1 MNSESRRNFLK
12 NTSILSGL
20 GFSAFTQSP
29 TVIFPIESQ
38 NGKLTITSHE
48 KGQVIKPLDVV
59 TITTSESGYFFI
71 RDGRFRMYKKGEGK
85 VISITFR
92 VGGALGNHFC
102 EIRNNNGDR
111 IDSIYFPVNC
121 QTEINDSTGIYKE
134 LLQTL
139 YWSMIGEFGETSAY
153 RTNGRIYKVFVGW
166 LRDHTHTMKAMKYFN
181 PNLKDGFDLY
191 ADNQREDGMIWDNIY
206 PRTKEP
212 DWWDSILTKDNFI
225 KKIEGGTYE
234 LKRQPVEADAEYLF
248 VECLYNSWKAT
259 GDNAWMRGKIDS
271 AIRALTYL
279 TSDSYRWSS
288 QYQLVKRAFTIDTW
302 DFTHEYDT
310 KATNGANMMINE
322 KTDFGIMFGDNN
334 GLIAAYKMLSE
345 MLLASGRKEESLYFK
360 QEALNIQDRLD
371 KLAWN
376 GRYYTHFVPEDTRFF
391 QKRNIGKT
399 KPESQVSL
407 SNAYAL
413 NRGISHLQALG
424 ILNEY
429 QKIRDAM
436 PKTSA
441 GEFYTIYPPFEK
453 GFQKDGE
460 MWEYMNG
467 GVSTIVAGELA
478 HGAFQN
484 GYENYGVDILN
495 RILNLARKHDNYLH
509 GTYKGAILEK
519 KVSNFSTISL
529 AKAANADFSGKS
541 TTGTP
546 VWNGDGDGN
555 DASEIPLGQHL
566 FLGVPFQIIDPVENN
581 GKGCIVLSDD
591 MEKDYQISTAVLI
604 GNTAKSIFLLHA
616 RSKGEMIG
624 MMTVRYTDGSTFVD
638 YIHGDK
644 IDNWWFPQDK
654 PNFKV
659 AWFGKNKKSPFVG
672 LGITQIVNPNPE
684 KVIGTIEFYGMKNAK
699 SRWMI
704 VGLTLGDAEIEIK
717 SKDTS
722 KEDLSFGIPDRWGAA
737 AVTYAL
743 LEGLAGVKDTAT
755 MFEKVKVS
763 PRWEASGEKEVF
775 VTVKYEAS
783 GGYISYQYK
792 FSGNK
797 LNLTYT
803 GTGTQADWEI
813 LLPQNR
819 KPTALR
825 VNGNSKSLIINR
837 IESSEYLVFSVDN
850 LGVSRIE
857 VDF

>member
-59 TITTSESGYFFI
+59 TITTSEPGYFFI
-71 RDGRFRMYKKGEGK
+71 RDGRFRMYRRGDGK
-85 VISITFR
+85 VSSITFR

-102 EIRNNNGDR
+102 EIRNGNGDR

-121 QTEINDSTGIYKE
+121 QTEIVDSAGVYKE
-134 LLQTL
+134 LLNTL
-139 YWSMIGEFGETSAY
+139 YWSMISEFGETSAY
-153 RTNGRIYKVFVGW
+153 RINGRIYKVFVGW

-191 ADNQREDGMIWDNIY
+191 ADYQREDGMIWDNIY
-206 PRTKEP
+206 PRTKQP
-212 DWWDSILTKDNFI
+212 NWWDSVLTKDNFI

-234 LKRQPVEADAEYLF
+234 LKRQPVEADVEYLF

-259 GDNAWMRGKIDS
+259 GDNAWMRNGLNS
-271 AIRALTYL
+271 AIQALKYL
-279 TSDSYRWSS
+279 TSNSYRWSS

-302 DFTHEYDT
+302 DFKHEYDT
-310 KATNGANMMINE
+310 QTTDGANMLIDG

-345 MLLASGRKEESLYFK
+345 MLVASGRKEEGLYYK
-360 QEALNIQDRLD
+360 QEAINVQDRLD

-376 GRYYTHFVPEDTRFF
+376 GHHYIHFVPEDPQFF

-399 KPESQVSL
+399 KPETQISL

-429 QKIRDAM
+429 QKIRGDM

-441 GEFYTIYPPFEK
+441 GEFYNIYPPFEN

-467 GVSTIVAGELA
+467 GVSSIVAGELA
-478 HGAFQN
+478 HGAFQH

-509 GTYKGAILEK
+509 GTYKGAMTK
-519 KVSNFSTISL
+519 KTTCNFTTISL
-529 AKAANADFSGKS
+529 AKAANADFSGKAIA
-541 TTGTP
+541 GIP
-546 VWNGDGDGN
+546 GWNGDGEGN
-555 DASEIPLGQHL
+555 DATEIPLGQHL
-566 FLGVPFQIIDPVENN
+566 FLGVPFQIIDPIENN

-591 MEKDYQISTAVLI
+591 MEKDYQISTAVLV
-604 GNTAKSIFLLHA
+604 GKTAKTICLFHA

-672 LGITQIVNPNPE
+672 LGITQIINPNPE
-684 KVIGTIEFYGMKNAK
+684 KVIGAIEFFAMKNAK

-704 VGLTLGDAEIEIK
+704 AGLTLGDAEVEIK
-717 SKDTS
+717 PKDNS
-722 KEDLSFGIPDRWGAA
+722 KEGLSFGIPDRWGAA

-743 LEGLAGVKDTAT
+743 LEGLAGIKDTAT
-755 MFEKVKVS
+755 MFEKVKIS
-763 PRWEASGEKEVF
+763 PRWEASGEKEVSA
-775 VTVKYEAS
+775 TVKYEAS
-783 GGYISYQYK
+783 GGYIAYQYK
-792 FSGNK
+792 FANNK
-797 LNLTYT
+797 LNINYT

-813 LLPQNR
+813 LLPRGR
-819 KPTALR
+819 KPTAVR
-825 VNGNSKSLIINR
+825 VNGNSKPLLYNQ
-837 IESSEYLVFSVDN
+837 IESSEYLIFSVDN

-857 VDF
+857 LDF

>member
-48 KGQVIKPLDVV
+48 KGQIIKPLDVV
-59 TITTSESGYFFI
+59 TINTSEPGYFFI
-71 RDGRFRMYKKGEGK
+71 RDGRFRMYRKGEGK
-85 VISITFR
+85 VSSITFR

-134 LLQTL
+134 LLRTL
-139 YWSMIGEFGETSAY
+139 YWSMIGEWGETSAY
-153 RTNGRIYKVFVGW
+153 RINGKIYKVFVGW

-191 ADNQREDGMIWDNIY
+191 ADYQREDGMIWDNIY

-212 DWWDSILTKDNFI
+212 NWWDSVLTKDNFI
-225 KKIEGGTYE
+225 KKIEGGTFE
-234 LKRQPVEADAEYLF
+234 LKRQPVEADVEFLF

-259 GDNAWMRGKIDS
+259 GDNAWMRSSLDK
-271 AIRALTYL
+271 AIKALKYL
-279 TSDSYRWSS
+279 TSDSYRWSNK
-288 QYQLVKRAFTIDTW
+288 YQLVKRAFTIDTW

-310 KATNGANMMINE
+310 KATDEANMMINE

-334 GLIAAYKMLSE
+334 GLIAACKMLSE
-345 MLLASGRKEESLYFK
+345 MLLASGRKEESFYYK
-360 QEALNIQDRLD
+360 QEAITIQNRLD

-376 GRYYTHFVPEDTRFF
+376 GQHYTHFIPEDPQFF

-399 KPESQVSL
+399 KPETQVSM

-424 ILNEY
+424 ILNKY
-429 QKIRDAM
+429 QRIREEM

-441 GEFYTIYPPFEK
+441 GEFYNIYPPFEN

-484 GYENYGVDILN
+484 GYESYGVDILN
-495 RILNLARKHDNYLH
+495 RVLNLARKHDNYLH

-519 KVSNFSTISL
+519 KTANFTPISL
-529 AKAANADFSGKS
+529 AKAANADFSGKA
-541 TTGTP
+541 TP
-546 VWNGDGDGN
+546 GIPGWNGDGEGN
-555 DASEIPLGQHL
+555 DAAEILLGQHL
-566 FLGVPFQIIDPVENN
+566 FLGVPFQITDPLENN

-591 MEKDYQISTAVLI
+591 LTRDYQISTAVLI
-604 GNTAKSIFLLHA
+604 GITAKTICLLHA

-624 MMTVRYTDGSTFVD
+624 MVTVRYKDGSTFVD

-654 PNFKV
+654 SNFKV

-672 LGITQIVNPNPE
+672 LGITQIVNPNPD
-684 KVIGTIEFYGMKNAK
+684 KVIDAIEFYGMKNSK

-704 VGLTLGDAEIEIK
+704 AGLTLGDAEVEIK

-763 PRWEASGEKEVF
+763 PRWEATGEKEVA

-783 GGYISYQYK
+783 SGYISYQYK

-797 LNLTYT
+797 LSLTYT

-819 KPTALR
+819 KPTTLR
-825 VNGNSKSLIINR
+825 VNGNTKSVLINR
-837 IESSEYLVFSVDN
+837 IESSDYLVFSVDN
-850 LGVSRIE
+850 LGVSRVE